1 MGDAK
6 RKRLEVV
13 KAVASRDPVRIS
25 EASRD
30 RLLTL
35 SNELSGADMVLRAAA
50 SSVEQLRAHFNREA
64 ESLMTALGLPRGE
77 QWELNLAEGVI
88 IRSGPQTPPA
98 ANADGVEE
106 EHGG

>member
-13 KAVASRDPVRIS
+13 KALSSREPVRIS
-25 EASRD
+25 DASRE

-35 SNELSGADMVLRAAA
+35 SNEMNGADMVLRAA
-50 SSVEQLRAHFNREA
+50 SSAAEQLRAHFNREA

-77 QWELNLAEGVI
+77 RWELNLTEGVI
-88 IRSGPQTPPA
+88 VPSAASSPPELPDA
-98 ANADGVEE
+98 SDGAQD
-106 EHGG
+106 G